1 MVTPESLVLSGCLHY
16 LQAKGVFHWRNSVG
30 AVRVG
35 PGRFMRF
42 GRKGSSDILGCLPKG
57 RFLAVECKAL
67 NGRLSPEQREFLE
80 AIRKL
85 GGLSVVVRSW
95 QELDREL
102 REAGI
107 ITDGPL
113 FEG

>member
-1 MVTPESLVLSGCLHY
+1 MVTPEGRVLTGCLNY
-16 LQAKGVFHWRNSVG
+16 LKVKGIYHWRNSVG

-42 GRKGSSDILGCLPKG
+42 GKVGSSDILGCLTGG
-57 RFLAVECKAL
+57 RFLAVEVKASK
-67 NGRLSPEQREFLE
+67 GRLSPEQREFLE
-80 AIRKL
+80 TIKSL

-95 QELDREL
+95 KELDQLL